1 MMMIKNIELQLMP
14 LAIKVILSFE
24 LLAFFWLLVKI
35 IKGNF
40 YCLMNQAERLA
51 KLIFL

>member
-24 LLAFFWLLVKI
+24 LLAPFFCFVS
-35 IKGNF
+35 NV
-40 YCLMNQAERLA
+40 
-51 KLIFL
+51 

>member
-24 LLAFFWLLVKI
+24 LLAPFFALLAMFNILPSVETVSAYEGS
-35 IKGNF
+35 IK
-40 YCLMNQAERLA
+40 
-51 KLIFL
+51 